1 MTFWFRRS
9 TQVLMALGS
18 LSLAAPAAA
27 QDAAAAEEL
36 FNRGLAD
43 MGAGRYEAGC
53 TALAES
59 EQLDPQP
66 GTLFTLAMCE
76 SRWGRVATAVTQLG
90 NYLAWV
96 ERMSPAQKARQ
107 GHRPKVARDER
118 ERLAPRVPRLSLAL
132 PAGAPPGTVVLRDG
146 SPLGPASLG
155 VALPVDPGEHRMSTR
170 APGGPAWEQRVTI
183 AEGETKALM
192 LEIKLAPAPDAAA
205 RPPASDAPA
214 QPPARATSPAGTQS
228 QAPAA
233 QTAPAAAT
241 AGKGFRTAAYVTG
254 GLGVAGLVVGGV
266 MGALVLGKRSVV
278 SEHCGSA
285 IRASNP
291 KSCDATG
298 LDAAQTGNT
307 MALVSTVS
315 FGVGLTALGAAAVL
329 GLTAPGR
336 AAPASPSGTMWIRGT
351 VLQVGPSGTVLGAQG
366 RF

>member
-1 MTFWFRRS
+1 MTLWFRRS

-18 LSLAAPAAA
+18 LSLAAPAGA

-43 MGAGRYEAGC
+43 MGAGKYEAGC

-96 ERMSPAQKARQ
+96 ERMSPAQRARQ

-118 ERLAPRVPRLSLAL
+118 ERLASRVPRLSLAL
-132 PAGAPPGTVVLRDG
+132 PEGAPPGTVVLRDG

-170 APGGPAWEQRVTI
+170 APGGPVWEQRVTI
-183 AEGETKALM
+183 AEGETKTLT
-192 LEIKLAPAPDAAA
+192 LEIKLAPAPDA
-205 RPPASDAPA
+205 PA
-214 QPPARATSPAGTQS
+214 QPPALATSPATTRN
-228 QAPAA
+228 QAPTA

-241 AGKGFRTAAYVTG
+241 AAKGWRTATYVTG
-254 GLGVAGLVVGGV
+254 GLGVAGLVAGGV
-266 MGALVLGKRSVV
+266 MGALVIGKRSVV

-285 IRASNP
+285 IQASNP

-298 LDAAQTGNT
+298 LDAAQSGNT

-336 AAPASPSGTMWIRGT
+336 AAPASPSGTMSIRGT